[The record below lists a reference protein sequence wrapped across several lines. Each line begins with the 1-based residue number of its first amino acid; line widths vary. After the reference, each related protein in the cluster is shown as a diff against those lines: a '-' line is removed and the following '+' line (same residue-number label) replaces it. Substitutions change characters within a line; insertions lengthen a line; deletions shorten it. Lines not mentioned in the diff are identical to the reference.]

1 MSYDGPRV
9 PLTDGLRLDH
19 IGIAVPDLEKA
30 LGFWRDQLGATVRGT
45 ETVESQGVRV
55 AFLATGDA
63 TTELLEPTRDDSPIA
78 KFLSGGRGGI
88 HHITYEVEDIAE
100 KLRELEAGGVPLIH
114 KTPVPGSRGT
124 QIAFLHPKGTGGV
137 LVELVQYAKDE

>member
-63 TTELLEPTRDDSPIA
+63 TTELLGGAETYIDVHMANSGTATQSSP
-78 KFLSGGRGGI
+78 KR
-88 HHITYEVEDIAE
+88 
-100 KLRELEAGGVPLIH
+100 
-114 KTPVPGSRGT
+114 
-124 QIAFLHPKGTGGV
+124 
-137 LVELVQYAKDE
+137 